1 MGLVERWRRW
11 RRERQVASLLAK
23 RDLEA
28 VSEAVGDD
36 VALRRELADRLLEAG
51 DLAGSRALMGKDSVT
66 VSSLLAATPADP
78 ELDRLKAEAAAQG
91 LPVARV
97 VSLADALVERG
108 DAKASLALLERE
120 AHRGEWPLIRK
131 ALEALIEAEQWDRAW
146 SVVEEGFTCVA
157 SQKLRG
163 TPEHEF
169 LLLAHRTVLSALEN
183 AEAVTVDLLVRG
195 ELDPFSGANH
205 LLLAKA
211 LMLKGPL
218 ATRLE
223 LVPAPQELREGEG
236 QLRLER
242 SSATGLMLV
251 GSAKLRLGELDAAL
265 AAFERGRD
273 VAPRHFALVAGLGA
287 ARRLGVSRHLDRI
300 SRLPKLEE
308 PARLL
313 KVVPDLES
321 FTALERRVIVA
332 SVEPFARWVPALIDS
347 ASRLRVLPLDV
358 RVTDL
363 PEFEELKGRVESRDH
378 RSWDA
383 IGGLAGD
390 GLGCVRVEELFD
402 LDELSWTFAHE
413 FAHLVHAV
421 LPEALVQMLHAEWER
436 ACEHEFAFDQYQLH
450 NEYEFFAVTYTRW
463 LARRYGTGLEHE
475 QDEEG
480 HLARALKCIDR
491 VREGS

>member
-1 MGLVERWRRW
+1 MGLVDRWRRW
-11 RRERQVASLLAK
+11 RLERQVEALLAK
-23 RDLEA
+23 RDLA
-28 VSEAVGDD
+28 GVRAAIGDD
-36 VALRRELADRLLEAG
+36 AALRRELADRLLDAG
-51 DLAGSRALMGKDSVT
+51 DLEGSRALLGAESVS

-78 ELDRLKAEAAAQG
+78 ELDRLKAEAAGAS
-91 LPVARV
+91 LPTARV
-97 VSLADALVERG
+97 LVLAEMLAERG
-108 DAKASLALLERE
+108 DEKGSLALLERE
-120 AHRGEWPLIRK
+120 AHRGEWSILRK
-131 ALEALIEAEQWDRAW
+131 ALEALIDAEAWDRAW
-146 SVVEEGFTCVA
+146 PLVEEGFVCVA
-157 SQKLRG
+157 RQKMRG

-169 LLLAHRTVLSALEN
+169 LLRAHQTVLGHLEN

-218 ATRLE
+218 ATRLQ
-223 LVPAPQELREGEG
+223 LVPAPQELREGEA
-236 QLRLER
+236 LLASDRTN
-242 SSATGLMLV
+242 ATGLMLK
-251 GSAKLRLGELDAAL
+251 GSAKLRLGELSDAL

-273 VAPRHFALVAGLGA
+273 GAPRHFALVAGLGA
-287 ARRLGVSRHLDRI
+287 ARRLGVSRHLERI
-300 SRLPKLEE
+300 SRLPKLDE
-308 PARLL
+308 PAGLG
-313 KVVPDLES
+313 KFVPDLDAL
-321 FTALERRVIVA
+321 TALERRVVVA
-332 SVEPFARWVPALIDS
+332 SVEPLARWLPALVES
-347 ASRLRVLPLDV
+347 GARLRVIPLDV

-413 FAHLVHAV
+413 FAHLVHGV
-421 LPEALVQMLHAEWER
+421 LPDALAQMLHEEWAR
-436 ACEHEFAFDQYQLH
+436 ACEHEFAFDQYQLQ
-450 NEYEFFAVTYTRW
+450 NEFEFFAVTYTRW

-475 QDEEG
+475 QDAEG

-491 VREGS
+491 VRQ